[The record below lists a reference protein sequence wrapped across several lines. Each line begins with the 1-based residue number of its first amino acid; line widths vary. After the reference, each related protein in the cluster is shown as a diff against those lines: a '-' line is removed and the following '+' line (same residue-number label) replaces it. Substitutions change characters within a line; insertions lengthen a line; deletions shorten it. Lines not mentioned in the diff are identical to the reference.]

1 MSAEYTPDGQQ
12 LQGEESSVKVFS
24 SGQMDKAQR
33 SYFQDISAAIDAQQ
47 VIVTTRGGLISA
59 TKVTAGVRA
68 SQWLGQMAD
77 ASLQQVSQD
86 RRLGST
92 DSIQQGRKTDSRFET
107 QHGTGYKF
115 I

>member
-1 MSAEYTPDGQQ
+1 MTEQSMSAEYTPDGQR
-12 LQGEESSVKVFS
+12 LQVSP
-24 SGQMDKAQR
+24 GQMDKAQR
-33 SYFQDISAAIDAQQ
+33 NYFQDISVAVDGQQ
-47 VIVTTRGGLISA
+47 VIVATHGGLISA
-59 TKVTAGVRA
+59 TTVTAGVRA

-107 QHGTGYKF
+107 QHRMGYKLT
-115 I
+115 